1 MGLLIYIKYVKYVN
15 GRIGSGSY
23 IIALFFFTIVDKLL
37 GHNLLS
43 THQPYE
49 EKEILQRIATGD
61 EAAFRQLV
69 HQFTPLLAPYILKF
83 TKSKERTQEIVQDV
97 FTQMWLSRESLSQVN
112 NFRRY
117 LYIASRNHAL
127 NAIRNMMRE
136 EKRHL
141 KWLQDQPSDGTQS
154 SPAQDYSPYIGLVE
168 EAVQQLPEQ
177 QRKVWV
183 LCRVQGKKYQEV
195 AVETGL
201 SRETVK
207 KYLQYAHASITKYVR
222 NKVVIALAGLLLRKL
237 F

>member
-1 MGLLIYIKYVKYVN
+1 M
-15 GRIGSGSY
+15 
-23 IIALFFFTIVDKLL
+23 
-37 GHNLLS
+37 S
-43 THQPYE
+43 TYQPYDE
-49 EKEILQRIATGD
+49 NEILQRIANGD

-69 HQFTPLLAPYILKF
+69 HQFTPLLAPYVLKF
-83 TKSKERTQEIVQDV
+83 TKSKERTQEIVQDI

-112 NFRRY
+112 DIRRY
-117 LYIASRNHAL
+117 LYVASRNHAL

-141 KWLQDQPSDGTQS
+141 KWLQDQPSGVAEAV
-154 SPAQDYSPYIGLVE
+154 PAQDYSPYIGLVE

-177 QRKVWV
+177 QKKVWV

-195 AVETGL
+195 AVEMGL

-207 KYLQYAHASITKYVR
+207 KYLQHAQASITKYVKH
-222 NKVVIALAGLLLRKL
+222 KVIVALAGFLLKQL

>member
-1 MGLLIYIKYVKYVN
+1 ML
-15 GRIGSGSY
+15 R
-23 IIALFFFTIVDKLL
+23 
-37 GHNLLS
+37 HNLLS

-49 EKEILQRIATGD
+49 EREILQRIAKGD

-117 LYIASRNHAL
+117 LYVASRNHAL
-127 NAIRNMMRE
+127 NAIRSMMRE

-141 KWLQDQPSDGTQS
+141 KWLQDQPSGVAENNS
-154 SPAQDYSPYIGLVE
+154 APDYSPYIGLVE

-177 QRKVWV
+177 QKKVWD

-195 AVETGL
+195 AAETGL

-207 KYLQYAHASITKYVR
+207 KYLQYAQASIAKYVQH
-222 NKVVIALAGLLLRKL
+222 KVVITLAGLLLRKIS
-237 F
+237 

>member
-1 MGLLIYIKYVKYVN
+1 M
-15 GRIGSGSY
+15 S
-23 IIALFFFTIVDKLL
+23 A
-37 GHNLLS
+37 
-43 THQPYE
+43 HQPYE
-49 EKEILQRIATGD
+49 EKEILQHIAKGD

-69 HQFTPLLAPYILKF
+69 HKYTPLLAPYILKF
-83 TKSKERTQEIVQDV
+83 TKSKERTQEIVQDI

-141 KWLQDQPSDGTQS
+141 KWLQDQPSGVSEAT
-154 SPAQDYSPYIGLVE
+154 PAQDYSPYIGLVE
-168 EAVQQLPEQ
+168 EAVQRLPEQ
-177 QRKVWV
+177 QKKVWV
-183 LCRVQGKKYQEV
+183 LCRVQGKKYQE
-195 AVETGL
+195 AAMETGL

-207 KYLQYAHASITKYVR
+207 KYLQHAQASITKYVQH
-222 NKVVIALAGLLLRKL
+222 KVIISLAGLLLRKL

>member
-1 MGLLIYIKYVKYVN
+1 M
-15 GRIGSGSY
+15 
-23 IIALFFFTIVDKLL
+23 
-37 GHNLLS
+37 S
-43 THQPYE
+43 THPPYE
-49 EKEILQRIATGD
+49 ENEILQRIAKGD

-69 HQFTPLLAPYILKF
+69 HQYTPLLAPYVLKF
-83 TKSKERTQEIVQDV
+83 TKSKERTQEIVQDI
-97 FTQMWLSRESLSQVN
+97 FTQMWISRESLSEVD

-117 LYIASRNHAL
+117 LYVASRNHAL

-141 KWLQDQPSDGTQS
+141 KWLQEQS
-154 SPAQDYSPYIGLVE
+154 SGIGGDTPAQDYSPYIGLVE

-195 AVETGL
+195 ATEMGL

-207 KYLQYAHASITKYVR
+207 KYLQYAQASITKYVQH
-222 NKVVIALAGLLLRKL
+222 KVTVALAGFLLSRL

>member
-1 MGLLIYIKYVKYVN
+1 M
-15 GRIGSGSY
+15 
-23 IIALFFFTIVDKLL
+23 
-37 GHNLLS
+37 
-43 THQPYE
+43 
-49 EKEILQRIATGD
+49 LQRVAKGD

-83 TKSKERTQEIVQDV
+83 TKSRERTQEIVQDV
-97 FTQMWLSRESLSQVN
+97 FTQMWLSRESLGKVN

-117 LYIASRNHAL
+117 LYVASRNHAL

-136 EKRHL
+136 ERRHL
-141 KWLQDQPSDGTQS
+141 KWLQDQPSGVAGN
-154 SPAQDYSPYIGLVE
+154 SPVQDDSPYIGLVE

-177 QRKVWV
+177 QKKVWV
-183 LCRVQGKKYQEV
+183 LCRLQGKKYQEV
-195 AVETGL
+195 AAETGL

-222 NKVVIALAGLLLRKL
+222 HRVVIALAGILLRKL